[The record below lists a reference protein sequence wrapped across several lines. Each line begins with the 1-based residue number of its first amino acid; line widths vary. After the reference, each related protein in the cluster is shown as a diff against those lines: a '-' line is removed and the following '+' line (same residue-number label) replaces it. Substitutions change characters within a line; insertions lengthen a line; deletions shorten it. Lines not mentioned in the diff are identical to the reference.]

1 MNDIEKAS
9 PGPSTPANKG
19 ITNEFIFENFDV
31 AWAFMNEVAKIAN
44 QLDHHPDWSNVYN
57 KVNITLCTH
66 DEGKVTK
73 KDTELAIQIDLAEA
87 KFKS

>member
-1 MNDIEKAS
+1 MIDKVLPWPPTAD
-9 PGPSTPANKG
+9 NKG
-19 ITNEFIFENFDV
+19 IKKEFIFENFDV

-57 KVNITLCTH
+57 KVNITLSTH
-66 DEGKVTK
+66 DEGKVTE
-73 KDTELAIQIDLAEA
+73 KDTELALNIDLIEA